1 MAQTRAADDF
11 RAIRARLEDLR
22 REREQ
27 AAVGE
32 RERPAVE
39 RARSVKSDRIVVS
52 LRWLRSQIAYRGHTP
67 R

>member
-1 MAQTRAADDF
+1 MAHTRAADDF
-11 RAIRARLEDLR
+11 RAIRARLEDLH